1 MSALT
6 IVFSV
11 ILLIFALAVI
21 IVVMLQEGNQ
31 TGLSGAVGGSSDSF
45 FSKNQTRSV
54 DAFLNKWTK
63 FIALGFFIVTLICD
77 LIAFANL

>member
-11 ILLIFALAVI
+11 ILLIFAVAVI
-21 IVVMLQEGNQ
+21 VVVMLQEGNQ
-31 TGLSGAVGGSSDSF
+31 AGLSGAVGGSSDSF
-45 FSKNQTRSV
+45 LSKNQTRSV

>member
-6 IVFSV
+6 IVFSI

-31 TGLSGAVGGSSDSF
+31 NGLSGAVGGSADSF
-45 FSKNQTRSV
+45 LSKNQTRTV

-63 FIALGFFIVTLICD
+63 FIAIGFFIVTLICD

>member
-6 IVFSV
+6 IVFSI
-11 ILLIFALAVI
+11 ILLVFALAVI

-31 TGLSGAVGGSSDSF
+31 TGLSGAVGGSADSF
-45 FSKNQTRSV
+45 LSKNQTRSV